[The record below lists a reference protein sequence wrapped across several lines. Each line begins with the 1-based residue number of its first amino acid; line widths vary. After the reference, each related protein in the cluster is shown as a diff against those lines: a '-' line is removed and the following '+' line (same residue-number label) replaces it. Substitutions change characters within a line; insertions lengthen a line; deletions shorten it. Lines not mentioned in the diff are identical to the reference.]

1 VTPGAVQIQ
10 NLLYLVG
17 AIGVATLWSSALYL
31 LRHRKPPSM
40 EADIAS
46 FTRGLRALAS
56 ARGPGEPLRS
66 ETVKSWGHG

>member
-17 AIGVATLWSSALYL
+17 AVGVATLWSSALYL
-31 LRHRKPPSM
+31 FRHRKPPSM

-46 FTRGLRALAS
+46 FSRGLRALAPP
-56 ARGPGEPLRS
+56 RPPGEPPRP
-66 ETVKSWGHG
+66 ETVNGRGDG